1 MVLAHSPC
9 LNPRRCRLGVR
20 HQSCP
25 HPVRAS
31 TSLTHCAPMAL
42 SASLASPGLNFKRIY
57 KYLIRVIALETGG
70 MTIHT
75 LLGHEVFIKIN
86 NRVVLGLA
94 KISLCSHLP
103 TAGSEPRGP
112 AVHHGMFIGGTPQ
125 CCWTQ
130 HRAVQVSLH
139 GHAVELQ
146 VVLRIT
152 AFQ

>member
-1 MVLAHSPC
+1 
-9 LNPRRCRLGVR
+9 
-20 HQSCP
+20 
-25 HPVRAS
+25 
-31 TSLTHCAPMAL
+31 MAL

>member
-31 TSLTHCAPMAL
+31 TSLTHRAPMAL

>member
-9 LNPRRCRLGVR
+9 PNPRRCRLGVR

-31 TSLTHCAPMAL
+31 TSLTHRAPMAL

-94 KISLCSHLP
+94 KISLCSHLS

-130 HRAVQVSLH
+130 HSAVQVSLH